1 MGGAGRIDAAAARC
15 GGIGK
20 DSLPLAAPFAHDK
33 SMPDARTTPQLTQ
46 VSLTDYR
53 EPDWLVPHVHLDF
66 RLDPVRTVVRA
77 RLHIQRNGSH
87 DRPLVLDGH
96 ALETT
101 AVRID
106 GKPVAAY
113 PNGDTLSLS
122 ISGDNAVVE
131 TDVVI
136 HPSRNTRL
144 MGLYA
149 SEGRLV
155 TQCEAEGFR
164 SITWF
169 PDRPDVLSRYSVRMD
184 ADKAA
189 FPVLLSNGDRGVAQ
203 DLPGGRH
210 EISWTDPWPKP
221 CYLFAL
227 VGGQLSALEDEFTTA
242 SGRRVKLAIWTAPAD
257 VPRCAH
263 AMAALKASMD
273 WDERVYGCEYDLDE
287 FNIVAV
293 ADFNAGAM
301 ENKGLNIFNS
311 KYILADTE
319 TATDMDFDAVA
330 GVVAHEYFHNW
341 TGNRVTCRDWFQL
354 SLKEGLT
361 VFRDQQFSADQG
373 SAAVRRIDDVRALR
387 AVQFPE
393 DAGPLAHPIRPDHY
407 VEIANFYTATIYNKG
422 AEVIRMLHTLLGAD
436 GFRRGSDLYF
446 ERHDGQAVTCE
457 DWVKAMEDAGGT
469 DLGQFRRWYEQAGT
483 PHVAVDLRQTGGRVE
498 VTLRQ
503 SLAATPGQPDKMT
516 MHMPFRLA
524 LIGRNSGHRIGEDL
538 VVQLKDAVTHITF
551 DDIAEP
557 VLPSLNRGFSAPVVV
572 VAQTARADLAFLAA
586 HDDDPFARWE
596 AFQRLALSVLATDDE
611 PAELVAAVQG
621 TLTDPGLDAAFK
633 GEAVLL
639 PTEAFIGDAAAQV
652 EVEAIHRRRDTARLA
667 IAQGMEGLWWE
678 AYAQSAA
685 ALARDPA
692 AQTPEAKGARRL
704 ANVALGYLVT
714 AGSGEA
720 MAAARRQYDSAA
732 TMTDRMGAMTAL
744 VNSNSADRAAVLAD
758 FHQRFAGNNDVIDKW
773 FSVQALANRPNA
785 LASVQALLQHPDF
798 TLSNPNRLR
807 SLIGAFAAN
816 QRWFHAA
823 DGGGYR
829 LLADQL
835 IAVDRINPQSAARL
849 AVPLGRWRR
858 FDARR
863 GALMRGELE
872 RIASTTGI
880 SKDVLEMASRALA

>member
-1 MGGAGRIDAAAARC
+1 MQDVRNTPVLTSVR
-15 GGIGK
+15 
-20 DSLPLAAPFAHDK
+20 LA
-33 SMPDARTTPQLTQ
+33 
-46 VSLTDYR
+46 DYSP
-53 EPDWLVPHVHLDF
+53 PDWLVPEIDLDF
-66 RLDPVRTVVRA
+66 QLDATRTVVTA
-77 RLHIQRNGSH
+77 RLRVVRNGNH
-87 DRPLVLDGH
+87 DRPLLLDGH
-96 ALETT
+96 GLETRRIT
-101 AVRID
+101 LEGAPVPAVPNNDVLRID
-106 GKPVAAY
+106 
-113 PNGDTLSLS
+113 
-122 ISGDNAVVE
+122 ISGDSALIETEVVL
-131 TDVVI
+131 

-169 PDRPDVLSRYSVRMD
+169 PDRPDILSRYTVRLE
-184 ADKAA
+184 ADKALY
-189 FPVLLSNGDRGVAQ
+189 PVLLSNGDRGAAR
-203 DLPGGRH
+203 DLDGGRH

-221 CYLFAL
+221 SYLFAL
-227 VGGQLSALEDEFTTA
+227 VGGQLSALHDDFTCG
-242 SGRRVKLAIWTAPAD
+242 SGRQVKLAIWTAAAD

-263 AMAALKASMD
+263 AMAALKASMA
-273 WDERVYGCEYDLDE
+273 WDEAIYGREYDLDE

-311 KYILADTE
+311 KYILADSE

-422 AEVIRMLHTLLGAD
+422 AEVIRMLHSLLGVD
-436 GFRRGSDLYF
+436 GFRRGTDLYF
-446 ERHDGQAVTCE
+446 DRHDGEAVTCE
-457 DWVKAMEDAGGT
+457 DWLQAMEAAGGI
-469 DLGQFRRWYEQAGT
+469 DLAQFRRWYDQAGT
-483 PHVAVDLRQTGGRVE
+483 PRVAVETRQTGSSVE

-503 SLAATPGQPDKMT
+503 SVPATPGQPDKAP

-524 LIGRNSGHRIGEDL
+524 LIGRDSGARVGDEQ
-538 VVQLKDAVTHITF
+538 VVQIKAPVTHLTF
-551 DDIAEP
+551 DGIAEP

-572 VAQTARADLAFLAA
+572 EAKLARADLAFLAA

-596 AFQRLALSVLATDDE
+596 AFQQLALSVLATDDD

-621 TLTDPGLDAAFK
+621 TLEDPDLDAAFK

-639 PTEAFIGDAAAQV
+639 PTESFIGDAADLVA
-652 EVEAIHRRRDTARLA
+652 VEAIHRRRETARRA
-667 IAQGMEGLWWE
+667 IATALEGQWWAIYE
-678 AYAQSAA
+678 AHAGAA
-685 ALARDPA
+685 TD
-692 AQTPEAKGARRL
+692 QTPQAKGARRL
-704 ANVALGYLVT
+704 ANVALSYLVT
-714 AGSGEA
+714 AGSDA
-720 MAAARRQYDSAA
+720 ALVAARKQYDTAA

-744 VNSNSADRAAVLAD
+744 VNSVSSEREAVLAD
-758 FHQRFAGNNDVIDKW
+758 FHRRFAGNNDVIDKW
-773 FSVQALANRPNA
+773 FGVQALANRPDVL
-785 LASVQALLQHPDF
+785 LAVERLLKHPDF
-798 TLSNPNRLR
+798 TITNPNRLR
-807 SLIGAFAAN
+807 SLVGAFAAN

-823 DGGGYR
+823 DGEGYR

-858 FDARR
+858 FDAGRA
-863 GALMRGELE
+863 GQMRAELE
-872 RIASTTGI
+872 RIIATAGM

>member
-1 MGGAGRIDAAAARC
+1 M
-15 GGIGK
+15 
-20 DSLPLAAPFAHDK
+20 L
-33 SMPDARTTPQLTQ
+33 DARTAPALTE
-46 VSLTDYR
+46 VRLTDYR
-53 EPDWLVPHVHLDF
+53 EPDWLVPDIALDF
-66 RLDPVRTVVRA
+66 RLDPVRTTVKA
-77 RLHIQRNGSH
+77 RLHVVRNGNH
-87 DRPLVLDGH
+87 DRPLVLDGVE
-96 ALETT
+96 LETT
-101 AVRID
+101 QVRIN
-106 GKPVAAY
+106 GEVVPIW
-113 PNGDTLSLS
+113 PNGETLRLP
-122 ISGDNAVVE
+122 ISGDSAIVE

-136 HPSRNTRL
+136 LPSRNTRL

-169 PDRPDVLSRYSVRMD
+169 PDRPDVLSRYTVRLE
-184 ADKAA
+184 ADKAL
-189 FPVLLSNGDRGVAQ
+189 FPVLLSNGDRGAAQ

-227 VGGQLSALEDEFTTA
+227 VAGDLAALRDEFTTMG
-242 SGRRVKLAIWTAPAD
+242 GRKVALAIWTAAAD

-263 AMAALKASMD
+263 AMAALKASMA
-273 WDERVYGCEYDLDE
+273 WDEAVYGREYDLDE

-311 KYILADTE
+311 KYILADTD

-361 VFRDQQFSADQG
+361 VYRDQQFSADQG
-373 SAAVRRIDDVRALR
+373 SAAVKRIDDVRGLR

-407 VEIANFYTATIYNKG
+407 AEIANFYTATIYNKG
-422 AEVIRMLHTLLGAD
+422 AEVIRMLATLLGEA
-436 GFRRGSDLYF
+436 GFRRGTDLYF
-446 ERHDGQAVTCE
+446 DRHDGQAVTCE
-457 DWVKAMEDAGGT
+457 EWVKAMEDANGV

-483 PHVAVDLRQTGGRVE
+483 PTITVDLRQEGRRVE

-503 SLAATPGQPDKMT
+503 QVPPTPGQPHKLM

-524 LIGRNSGHRIGEDL
+524 LIGKTSGARVGDAQL
-538 VVQLKDAVTHITF
+538 VQLREAVTHLTF
-551 DDIAEP
+551 DDVAEP
-557 VLPSLNRGFSAPVVV
+557 VLPSLNRGFSAPVI
-572 VAQTARADLAFLAA
+572 VAAPLPRADLAFLAA

-596 AFQRLALSVLATDDE
+596 AFQQLALSVLATDDD
-611 PAELVAAVQG
+611 PAALVAAVRG
-621 TLTDPGLDAAFK
+621 TLADPHLDAAFK

-639 PTEAFIGDAAAQV
+639 PTEGFIGDAAPIV
-652 EVEAIHRRRDTARLA
+652 DVEAINRRRDAARAA
-667 IAQGMEGLWWE
+667 IALQLEREWFA
-678 AYAQSAA
+678 AYETQRA
-685 ALARDPA
+685 ALADDPA
-692 AQTPEAKGARRL
+692 ALTPEAKGARRL

-714 AGSGEA
+714 AGSDA
-720 MAAARRQYDSAA
+720 AFAAARQQYDTAA

-744 VNSNSADRAAVLAD
+744 LNSESPHRAAVLTD
-758 FHQRFAGNNDVIDKW
+758 FHARFAGNNDVIDKW
-773 FSVQALANRPNA
+773 FTAQALANRPDVLDTVRSLTA
-785 LASVQALLQHPDF
+785 HPDF
-798 TLSNPNRLR
+798 NPANPNRLR

-823 DGGGYR
+823 DGAGYR

-858 FDARR
+858 FDAGRSL
-863 GALMRGELE
+863 LMRAELE
-872 RIASTTGI
+872 RIAATAGMSR
-880 SKDVLEMASRALA
+880 DVLDMVSRALA

>member
-1 MGGAGRIDAAAARC
+1 M
-15 GGIGK
+15 
-20 DSLPLAAPFAHDK
+20 L
-33 SMPDARTTPQLTQ
+33 DARTNPPLAE
-46 VSLTDYR
+46 VRLTDYR
-53 EPDWLVPHVHLDF
+53 EPDWLVPQVELDF
-66 RLDPVRTVVRA
+66 RLDSVRTVVKA
-77 RLHIQRNGSH
+77 RLHVQRNGTH
-87 DRPLVLDGH
+87 NRPLVLDGH
-96 ALETT
+96 ALET
-101 AVRID
+101 AAIRID
-106 GKPVAAY
+106 GQAVVAY
-113 PNGDTLSLS
+113 PNGDTLTLA
-122 ISGDNAVVE
+122 IDGDSAVVE

-136 HPSRNTRL
+136 HPQRNTRL

-169 PDRPDVLSRYSVRMD
+169 PDRPDVLSRYTVRLE
-184 ADKAA
+184 ADKAK
-189 FPVLLSNGDRGVAQ
+189 FPVLLSNGDRGETT
-203 DLPGGRH
+203 DLPAGRH

-221 CYLFAL
+221 AYLFAL
-227 VGGQLSALEDEFTTA
+227 VAGQLAALEDEFTTA
-242 SGRRVKLAIWTAPAD
+242 SGRHVKLAIWTAAAD

-273 WDERVYGCEYDLDE
+273 WDERVYGREYDLDE

-311 KYILADTE
+311 KYILADTQ

-393 DAGPLAHPIRPDHY
+393 DSGPLAHPIRPDHY
-407 VEIANFYTATIYNKG
+407 AEIANFYTATIYNKG
-422 AEVIRMLHTLLGAD
+422 AEVIRMLHTLLGAE

-457 DWVKAMEDAGGT
+457 EWVKAMEDAGGI

-483 PHVAVDLRQTGGRVE
+483 PRIAIDLRQVGTSVE
-498 VTLRQ
+498 ITLRQ
-503 SLAATPGQPDKMT
+503 SLPPTPGQPHKLL

-524 LIGRNSGHRIGEDL
+524 LIGRTSGTRVGKEL
-538 VVQLKDAVTHITF
+538 VVQLKEAVTHITF
-551 DDIAEP
+551 NDVAEP
-557 VLPSLNRGFSAPVVV
+557 VLASLNRGFSAPVVV
-572 VAQTARADLAFLAA
+572 EAETARADLAFLAA

-596 AFQRLALSVLATDDE
+596 AFQRLALSVLATDDD
-611 PAELVAAVQG
+611 PAELVAAVRC
-621 TLTDPGLDAAFK
+621 TLLDTGLDAAFK

-652 EVEAIHRRRDTARLA
+652 EVEAIHRRRDGARLA
-667 IAQGMEGLWWE
+667 IAQGLEDLWWE
-678 AYAQSAA
+678 NYAQATA
-685 ALARDPA
+685 ALASDPA
-692 AQTPEAKGARRL
+692 ALTPDAKGARRL
-704 ANVALGYLVT
+704 ANVALGYLVS
-714 AGSGEA
+714 AGSDA
-720 MAAARRQYDSAA
+720 AITAARRQYDKAA

-744 VNSNSADRAAVLAD
+744 INSKSADREVVLAD

-773 FSVQALANRPNA
+773 FSVQALANRPDV
-785 LASVQALLQHPDF
+785 LATVATLIGHADF
-798 TLSNPNRLR
+798 TIANPNRLR

-823 DGGGYR
+823 DGAGYR

-858 FDARR
+858 FDTARA
-863 GALMRGELE
+863 ALMRAELE
-872 RIASTTGI
+872 RILASTGI

>member
-1 MGGAGRIDAAAARC
+1 M
-15 GGIGK
+15 
-20 DSLPLAAPFAHDK
+20 L
-33 SMPDARTTPQLTQ
+33 DARTNLQLAE
-46 VSLTDYR
+46 VRLTDYR
-53 EPDWLVPHVHLDF
+53 EPDWLVPQVELDF
-66 RLDPVRTVVRA
+66 RLDAVRTVVKA
-77 RLHIQRNGSH
+77 RLVVQRNGTH
-87 DRPLVLDGH
+87 NRPLVLDGY

-101 AVRID
+101 AIRVN
-106 GKPVAAY
+106 GETVLAY
-113 PNGDTLSLS
+113 PNGDTLTLA
-122 ISGDNAVVE
+122 ISGDSAVVE

-136 HPSRNTRL
+136 HPQRNTRL

-169 PDRPDVLSRYSVRMD
+169 PDRPDVLSRYTVRLE
-184 ADKAA
+184 ADKAQ
-189 FPVLLSNGDRGVAQ
+189 FPVLLSNGDRGATQ
-203 DLPGGRH
+203 DLAGGRH

-221 CYLFAL
+221 AYLFAL
-227 VGGQLSALEDEFTTA
+227 VAGQLSALEDDFTTMN
-242 SGRRVKLAIWTAPAD
+242 GRRVKLAIWTTAAD

-273 WDERVYGCEYDLDE
+273 WDERVYGREYDLDE

-319 TATDMDFDAVA
+319 TATDQDFDAVA

-422 AEVIRMLHTLLGAD
+422 AEVIRMLHTLLGPD
-436 GFRRGSDLYF
+436 GFRRGADLYF
-446 ERHDGQAVTCE
+446 DRHDGQAVTCE
-457 DWVKAMEDAGGT
+457 DWVKAMEDANGVE
-469 DLGQFRRWYEQAGT
+469 LGQFRRWYEQAGT
-483 PHVAVDLRQTGGRVE
+483 PRVAVDLRQAGGRVE

-503 SLAATPGQPDKMT
+503 SLAPTPGQPHKWT

-524 LIGRNSGHRIGEDL
+524 IIGRDSGKRIGEEL
-538 VVQLKDAVTHITF
+538 VVQLKEAVTHITF

-557 VLPSLNRGFSAPVVV
+557 VLPSLNRSFSAPVVV
-572 VAQTARADLAFLAA
+572 EAQTARADLAFLAA

-596 AFQRLALSVLATDDE
+596 AFQRLALSVLSTDDD
-611 PAELVAAVQG
+611 PTELVTAVRG
-621 TLTDPGLDAAFK
+621 TLLDPGLDAAFK

-639 PTEAFIGDAAAQV
+639 PTEAFIGDCAELV
-652 EVEAIHRRRDTARLA
+652 EVEAIHRRRDAARLA
-667 IAQGMEGLWWE
+667 IAQGLEELWWQT
-678 AYAQSAA
+678 YAQTTA
-685 ALARDPA
+685 ALSSDPA
-692 AQTPEAKGARRL
+692 ALTPKAKGARRL

-714 AGSGEA
+714 AGSEKA
-720 MAAARRQYDSAA
+720 FAAARHQYDTAA

-744 VNSNSADRAAVLAD
+744 VNNPSAEREAVLAD
-758 FHQRFAGNNDVIDKW
+758 FHQRFASNPDVIDKW
-773 FSVQALANRPNA
+773 FSVQALANRPDVLDNVKA
-785 LASVQALLQHPDF
+785 LIGHRDF
-798 TLSNPNRLR
+798 TIVNPNRLR

-816 QRWFHAA
+816 QRWFHNA
-823 DGGGYR
+823 DGAGYR

-835 IAVDRINPQSAARL
+835 IAVDRVNPQSAARL

-858 FDARR
+858 FDAARS
-863 GALMRGELE
+863 ALMRAELE
-872 RIASTTGI
+872 RIAGTTGM